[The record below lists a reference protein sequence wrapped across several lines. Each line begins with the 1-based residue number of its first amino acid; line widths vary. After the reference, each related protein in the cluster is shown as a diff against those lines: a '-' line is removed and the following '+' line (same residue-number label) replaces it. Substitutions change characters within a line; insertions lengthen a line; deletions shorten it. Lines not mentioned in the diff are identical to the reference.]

1 MSVGWFSPGWL
12 PLSDHPGQKTQRK
25 ILGFKPAQREAGF
38 ARPTDSSDRNNKQE
52 YLTGSV
58 APIFPFKEVQMIKG
72 RIELFSNDSNKLS
85 CFSAFFGITAL
96 Y

>member
-1 MSVGWFSPGWL
+1 MGWFSPGWL

-52 YLTGSV
+52 YLTGNV
-58 APIFPFKEVQMIKG
+58 APILSFLVFRRGTNDKG
-72 RIELFSNDSNKLS
+72 SNRAVL
-85 CFSAFFGITAL
+85 
-96 Y
+96 